1 MLITGTSDCLEIVGA
16 DESFVCKVNKEAV
29 GAKEVSADNRL
40 SDVSDDKTPREFLEA
55 KEQYH

>member
-1 MLITGTSDCLEIVGA
+1 MLITGTSNCLEIVGA
-16 DESFVCKVNKEAV
+16 DESFICEVHKEAV

-40 SDVSDDKTPREFLEA
+40 SNVSNDETPREFLEA